1 LVTGAQVS
9 QSIREL
15 SGNDAAAIR
24 RELVSDKRP
33 AILRGLVRDWPA
45 VKQGLDSPAA
55 LVRYLHRF
63 DSGTAVD
70 ALLTAP
76 EVDGQV
82 FYNEAMTGFN
92 FLRNR
97 LPLAAVAEQVLR
109 YSQFPKSP
117 AVAAQSALIKDC
129 LPGFSEE
136 NRLSIVDANVL
147 PRIWLG
153 NQITTPTH
161 VDEWNNIG
169 CVVAGRRRFTL
180 FPPEQ
185 ISNLYIGPL
194 DFAPTGAAMS
204 LVSLRNP
211 DFERYPKFRE
221 ALAAAHAAEVGPGD
235 AIFIPPLWWHHVES
249 LERFNVLVNY
259 WWHDRVGDGT
269 LADSAFDALLHGML
283 SIRTLPPATRR
294 AWGAFFEQYVF
305 GDDAGA
311 TAHIPEERRGILGSL
326 SAEQLAGLRAHLAK
340 KLGR

>member
-1 LVTGAQVS
+1 LVTGAQAPRPILE
-9 QSIREL
+9 QSGL
-15 SGNDAAAIR
+15 DAAAVR
-24 RELVSDKRP
+24 RDVLSDKRP
-33 AILRGLVRDWPA
+33 VILRGFVRDWPA
-45 VKQGLDSPAA
+45 VKQALDSPAA
-55 LVRYLHRF
+55 LVRYLSRF
-63 DSGTAVD
+63 DSGKTVD

-76 EVDGQV
+76 EIDGQL
-82 FYNEAMTGFN
+82 FYNEDMTGFN

-109 YSQFPKSP
+109 YAEFPKSP
-117 AVAAQSALIKDC
+117 AVAAQSALIRDC
-129 LPGFSEE
+129 LPGFAEE

-153 NQITTPTH
+153 NRITTPTH

-185 ISNLYIGPL
+185 IANLYIGPL
-194 DFAPTGAAMS
+194 DFAPTGAPMS
-204 LVSLRNP
+204 LVSLRNT
-211 DFERYPKFRE
+211 DFARYPKFRE
-221 ALAAAHAAEVGPGD
+221 ALAAAYVAEAGPGD
-235 AIFIPPLWWHHVES
+235 AVFIPPLWWHHVES

-259 WWHDRVGDGT
+259 WWHDKVGDGA
-269 LADSAFDALLHGML
+269 LADSAFEVLLHGIL
-283 SIRTLPPATRR
+283 SIRALPPATRR

-305 GDDAGA
+305 GDDPGA
-311 TAHIPEERRGILGSL
+311 TAHIPEHRRGILGTL